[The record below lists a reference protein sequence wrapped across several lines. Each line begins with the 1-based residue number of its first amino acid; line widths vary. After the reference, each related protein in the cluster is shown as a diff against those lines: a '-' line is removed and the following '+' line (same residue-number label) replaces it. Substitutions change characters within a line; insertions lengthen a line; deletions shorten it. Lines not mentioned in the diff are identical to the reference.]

1 MKKLI
6 VHIGCGKGGSSA
18 IQRGLRLNA
27 GALAEQGIVV
37 PSADLE
43 AGSAVTGRHTQ
54 FFESLVERRA
64 ATDIPSL
71 GDLLDAAAG
80 DGASTLV
87 LSAENLSNP
96 TGFEKTFAK
105 LKSRFDVFIVLYVR
119 RQDEYLASSWQ
130 QWNVKEGH
138 SLLSWVA
145 RGVGIRGD
153 WLRMVEPWAATF
165 GDDHIIARV
174 FDRERLVG
182 GDVFLDFAD
191 VLDADAGRLEAPG
204 ERNPS
209 LSAIVSRFV
218 EGRGFLFDGPHDQA
232 FYQSLRALAPDHFQ
246 GGNDLPL
253 FSPHE
258 AKAILNRYRQSN
270 EEFRRRYLPHVKG
283 RLFRPVRG
291 QGEGAATSANVEA
304 LERGF
309 LQRQIFSLYKQVE
322 ELRRASPKPRPKS
335 PSAAEPQPESRL
347 RRWATFGR
355 RG

>member
-18 IQRGLRLNA
+18 IQRGLRLNVA
-27 GALAEQGIVV
+27 ALAEQDIVV
-37 PSADLE
+37 PSSDLDPR
-43 AGSAVTGRHTQ
+43 SVVTGRHTE

-105 LKSRFDVFIVLYVR
+105 LKGRFDVFIVLYVR

-145 RGVGIRGD
+145 KGVGIRGD
-153 WLRMVEPWAATF
+153 WLRVVEPWAATF
-165 GDDHIIARV
+165 GDDHIIARI

-191 VLDADAGRLEAPG
+191 VLDADAARLEAPG
-204 ERNPS
+204 QENLG
-209 LSAIVSRFV
+209 LSAVVSRLV
-218 EGRGFLFDGPHDQA
+218 ERRGFLFDGPCDQA
-232 FYQSLRALAPDHFQ
+232 FYESLRELAPDHFQ
-246 GGNDLPL
+246 GNNDLPL
-253 FSPHE
+253 FGSHE
-258 AKAILNRYRQSN
+258 AKAILSRYRQSN
-270 EEFRRRYLPHVKG
+270 EAFRRRYLPHLKG
-283 RLFRPVRG
+283 PLFAPVRG
-291 QGEGAATSANVEA
+291 QGEGAATSPNVEA

-309 LQRQIFSLYKQVE
+309 LQRQIFGLHQQVA
-322 ELRRASPKPRPKS
+322 ELRRLVVAPR
-335 PSAAEPQPESRL
+335 PESRL